1 MTGVLLGL
9 LAAAVAPA
17 QAPATF
23 RADVEL
29 VRVEVLVT
37 RNGSPV
43 PGLTTADFEVRDSG
57 RLQTLEPIHE
67 EETPIDVVLVLDLSQ
82 SVGGSKLSAL
92 RDAAGALLDGLR
104 PSPNG
109 LQPGPDAERAA
120 LLVFQEEVRLL
131 EPLTPALDRVRR
143 ALQAVAARGSTALFD
158 ATYSSLRL
166 LAPGSRRTVIVVFSD
181 GLDSMSWLTSAQVVE
196 AAARSE
202 ALVYAV
208 VAREKRDPENPF
220 LREVTRASGGRV
232 WTARSE
238 KELRAR
244 FLDVLDDIRSRYVL
258 SYAPEGVADS
268 GWHALEVRL
277 KRRPGRGPGPPGILS
292 GRSATLAPGFRGRS
306 PEATSSGLDQER

>member
-1 MTGVLLGL
+1 MTVPL
-9 LAAAVAPA
+9 LALLVTAAATA
-17 QAPATF
+17 QAPPVF
-23 RADVEL
+23 RAEVDL

-37 RNGSPV
+37 RKGSPV
-43 PGLTTADFEVRDSG
+43 RGLTAGDFEVRDGG

-92 RDAAGALLDGLR
+92 RDAASALLGGLR
-104 PSPNG
+104 PSANG
-109 LQPGPDAERAA
+109 LEAGPDGERAA

-143 ALQAVAARGSTALFD
+143 ALQAVTASGSTALLD
-158 ATYSSLRL
+158 ATYAGLRL
-166 LAPGSRRTVIVVFSD
+166 LEPGPRRTVVVVFSD
-181 GLDSMSWLTSAQVVE
+181 GLDSLSWLTPAQVLE
-196 AAARSE
+196 AAARSD

-208 VAREKRDPENPF
+208 VAREKGDPKNVF
-220 LREVTRASGGRV
+220 LSQVTRATGGRV

-238 KELRAR
+238 EELRAR

-258 SYAPEGVADS
+258 SYAPEGVASS

-277 KRRPGRGPGPPGILS
+277 KQGKGEVLARPGYYRTASPP
-292 GRSATLAPGFRGRS
+292 
-306 PEATSSGLDQER
+306 